1 MKKIL
6 IIALLFSVG
15 LTAQEI
21 IPMKLDTFQLEGKYR
36 SEKKVPID
44 YGAFRKATAVKITPI
59 IIIPHNLTQAESYRR
74 FSDYLVRR
82 FKDTREVTF
91 DGAARIENE
100 LIRHQGGTKNANP
113 ESLFSIRIFGNNV
126 ESFGSIYSA
135 QAEFKDNRM
144 RYVIID
150 MQHGIETNVLE
161 FSITKNSENVIEED
175 WIYPIKKRNGK
186 AVPLVDRNSLKNILK
201 YFNDEAKRIQH
212 YLNTE
217 EYLGL
222 LEISSDNDDW

>member
-6 IIALLFSVG
+6 FIALLFSLG

-21 IPMKLDTFQLEGKYR
+21 TPMKLDTFQLDGKYR
-36 SEKKVPID
+36 SDKKVPID
-44 YGAFRKATAVKITPI
+44 YGAFRKATVVKITPT
-59 IIIPHNLTQAESYRR
+59 IIIPHNLTQAESYKR

-82 FKDTREVTF
+82 FVDTEKVTF

-113 ESLFSIRIFGNNV
+113 ESLFSFKILGDNV
-126 ESFGSIYSA
+126 ESIGSIYSA
-135 QAEFKDNRM
+135 QAEFKDKRM

-150 MQHGIETNVLE
+150 MQHLIETNVLA
-161 FSITKNSENVIEED
+161 NVIEED

-186 AVPLVDRNSLKNILK
+186 AVPLVDRNSLKKILK
-201 YFNDEAKRIQH
+201 YFNDETKRIQH